1 VRQGNAKSEN
11 PARDGVPR
19 LRAAVPR
26 RSRTAFD
33 QRRELRHPVYFLYFH
48 TVELALKAFLFSC
61 NVKPKGG
68 HSLTALYEDCRK
80 HGLIIGP
87 YDQFNI
93 GNIVSLLESGNRSQ
107 GFRYITQTSRSL
119 PDFSWTREVVGEL
132 MEAVARHLGLDL
144 KQKPVPGVA
153 VRFDMVFS
161 KPTLGKYGFV
171 FRKPP
176 KSTKPPD

>member
-1 VRQGNAKSEN
+1 MVFEECAREVPKVKIQPAMAFLGSARQYHG
-11 PARDGVPR
+11 
-19 LRAAVPR
+19 AAEQL
-26 RSRTAFD
+26 FE
-33 QRRELRHPVYFLYFH
+33 QRREFYHPVYFLYFH

-68 HSLTALYEDCRK
+68 HSLTTLYEDCRK

-87 YDQFNI
+87 YDQFDI

-132 MEAVARHLGLDL
+132 MEAVARHLGVDL

-161 KPTLGKYGFV
+161 RPV
-171 FRKPP
+171 P
-176 KSTKPPD
+176 KA